1 MARRRRRRPWYRRR
15 GYRLARTAVLT
26 VLLVVVGIRV
36 SERREPP
43 AGTVAS
49 APGSPEA
56 SDVRAGVTASDDA
69 GTDTRGEGAGTD
81 TREEN
86 AGPAADARPGAEARP
101 DPVAGPGPEAVT
113 PPPSPSRPA
122 PSAKARNG
130 PAPPRTLPRSR
141 ATRLVIPY
149 VGIDAPLIDLRLD
162 SERRLPAPP
171 EDEPDVAGWYADGP
185 SPGEQGTAIAVGHL
199 DTNTGPAVFGGLGE
213 LKRGKRVEVRRADG
227 RAAVYSVD
235 AIKSYEKDKFP
246 NREVYGARK
255 RPELRLI
262 TCGGNYDRRTG
273 YSGNVV
279 VFAHLVA
286 TREPSKAAEK
296 R

>member
-1 MARRRRRRPWYRRR
+1 MARRRPRRPWYRRR
-15 GYRLARTAVLT
+15 AYRLARTAVL
-26 VLLVVVGIRV
+26 VLLLVVVGIRM

-43 AGTVAS
+43 AGAVAS

-56 SDVRAGVTASDDA
+56 SDVRAGATGSD
-69 GTDTRGEGAGTD
+69 GAGTGAREEPTGSGAAAD
-81 TREEN
+81 TR
-86 AGPAADARPGAEARP
+86 PAAGARPGGAADTGP
-101 DPVAGPGPEAVT
+101 QAGRDAAT
-113 PPPSPSRPA
+113 PAPSPSRPA
-122 PSAKARNG
+122 PSAKARNR

-149 VGIDAPLIDLRLD
+149 VGVDAPLIDLRLD

-185 SPGEQGTAIAVGHL
+185 SPGEPGTAIAVGHL

-227 RAAVYSVD
+227 RTAVYSVD

-279 VFAHLVA
+279 VFAHLTA
-286 TREPSKAAEK
+286 TREPRAAAEK
-296 R
+296 S

>member
-1 MARRRRRRPWYRRR
+1 MARRKRRRPWYRRR
-15 GYRLARTAVLT
+15 AYRLARTAVLT
-26 VLLVVVGIRV
+26 VLLVVGGIRL
-36 SERREPP
+36 SERGEPP
-43 AGTVAS
+43 AGEVAS
-49 APGSPEA
+49 APGSPEV
-56 SDVRAGVTASDDA
+56 SGGRAGVTASDDA
-69 GTDTRGEGAGTD
+69 GTDA
-81 TREEN
+81 REE
-86 AGPAADARPGAEARP
+86 ATRSGAADARPGTEARP
-101 DPVAGPGPEAVT
+101 DAVAETGRETGREAV
-113 PPPSPSRPA
+113 PPAPSPSRPA
-122 PSAKARNG
+122 PSGKARNR
-130 PAPPRTLPRSR
+130 PAPPSPLPRSR

-199 DTNTGPAVFGGLGE
+199 DTETGPAVFGGLGE

-227 RAAVYSVD
+227 RTAVYSVD

-246 NREVYGARK
+246 NHEVYGARK

-279 VFAHLVA
+279 VFAHLTA
-286 TREPSKAAEK
+286 TREPRAAAEK

>member
-1 MARRRRRRPWYRRR
+1 M
-15 GYRLARTAVLT
+15 
-26 VLLVVVGIRV
+26 VVGIRM

-43 AGTVAS
+43 AGAVVS

-56 SDVRAGVTASDDA
+56 SDVRAGVTASGDA
-69 GTDTRGEGAGTD
+69 GTDARAEGT
-81 TREEN
+81 
-86 AGPAADARPGAEARP
+86 GPGAAADARPGTAARP
-101 DPVAGPGPEAVT
+101 DAAAATGREAVT
-113 PPPSPSRPA
+113 PTPTPSPSRPA
-122 PSAKARNG
+122 PSGKARKRA
-130 PAPPRTLPRSR
+130 APPRTLPRSR
-141 ATRLVIPY
+141 ATRLVIPF

-227 RAAVYSVD
+227 RTAVYSVD
-235 AIKSYEKDKFP
+235 AIKSYDKDKFP
-246 NREVYGARK
+246 NDEVYGARK

-262 TCGGNYDRRTG
+262 TCGGNYDRKTG

-279 VFAHLVA
+279 VFAHLIA